1 MIKMQNNTHQG
12 AFLVKPFFFILV
24 LLSITSFRVSAQ
36 TAFSFEDFKSLVLK
50 NHPMVKQ
57 ADLYPRDAETE
68 IMQAKGQFDPK
79 LSSTLDR
86 KALGGSEYYNRWEN
100 ALKVPVWTGTDLKL
114 GYENRT
120 GKKLLPEESP
130 ELLVAG
136 ITVPIGQGMIID
148 ARRTTLKQ
156 AQLAKTISE
165 AERLKLINKTVLSAS
180 KAYWEWWFSYQ
191 QLQFIQEGLSLANT
205 RYVATKE
212 RAAIGEQAAI
222 DSVEAKITLQDRQVA
237 LEQAYVEL
245 QNTRLAL
252 SNYLWDANENP
263 LELPEGAIP
272 PKIATRKLD
281 EVTLQNLITQA
292 KVQHPEIV
300 KLDVKIK
307 QLGLEEKLRK
317 ELLKPQ
323 LNFNFNFITKT
334 LNSNY
339 GPEGGISF
347 DNHKMGVEFVMPI
360 FLRKERGKL
369 EQVRIKQLST
379 GFEYNL
385 AKREVV
391 NDIYAAYNDVKNLE
405 RQLSIQQQ
413 ATSNQELLLKAE
425 QRKFEIGES
434 TLFLINS
441 RESKFIDMKVKVES
455 LRSKYEKALASLAYY
470 SGLSEL

>member
-1 MIKMQNNTHQG
+1 
-12 AFLVKPFFFILV
+12 
-24 LLSITSFRVSAQ
+24 
-36 TAFSFEDFKSLVLK
+36 
-50 NHPMVKQ
+50 
-57 ADLYPRDAETE
+57 
-68 IMQAKGQFDPK
+68 
-79 LSSTLDR
+79 
-86 KALGGSEYYNRWEN
+86 
-100 ALKVPVWTGTDLKL
+100 
-114 GYENRT
+114 
-120 GKKLLPEESP
+120 
-130 ELLVAG
+130 LVAG

-191 QLQFIQEGLSLANT
+191 QLQFIQEGLNLANT

-212 RAAIGEQAAI
+212 RAIGEQAAI

-307 QLGLEEKLRK
+307 QLSLEEKLRK

-323 LNFNFNFITKT
+323 LNFN
-334 LNSNY
+334 L
-339 GPEGGISF
+339 
-347 DNHKMGVEFVMPI
+347 
-360 FLRKERGKL
+360 
-369 EQVRIKQLST
+369 
-379 GFEYNL
+379 
-385 AKREVV
+385 
-391 NDIYAAYNDVKNLE
+391 
-405 RQLSIQQQ
+405 
-413 ATSNQELLLKAE
+413 TS
-425 QRKFEIGES
+425 
-434 TLFLINS
+434 
-441 RESKFIDMKVKVES
+441 
-455 LRSKYEKALASLAYY
+455 
-470 SGLSEL
+470 